1 LADTFYPGWNA
12 TLDSKPVTI
21 FKINGFFRGV
31 FVPAGT
37 HQIEFLYQPTSFYL
51 GIAAAAA
58 TLLVYGGFLI
68 GINRRSMPTLKLR

>member
-1 LADTFYPGWNA
+1 M
-12 TLDSKPVTI
+12 I

-51 GIAAAAA
+51 GLAA
-58 TLLVYGGFLI
+58 TAATILLYGGTLI
-68 GINRRSMPTLKLR
+68 WIIRRFVPTLKLN